1 MTGHAPDGTP
11 QTPSKDRLQATQ
23 DMSIAQN
30 QSVRLLRR
38 CLGYFKPY
46 RLYVAAAFTAL
57 GVVALSTAAAAY
69 LVQPA
74 LDRIFIEKD
83 EAALKLVP
91 LLLIGVFLTKGV
103 GLFIQKFLM
112 SYCGLKVLEQLRY
125 ELFAKIICLP
135 VDFFGETRVG
145 MLMSR
150 IINDVNLISS
160 SLPEVIRITQNS
172 LTMIGL
178 VALVIYR
185 DAQLA
190 FWACLVFPLTV
201 YPVIYFGRKLR
212 KTGRSYQAK
221 IADISSHLQ
230 ESFNGLRVVKA
241 FATEDLEKDK
251 FRRASNKLVRI
262 GIKGKIYNQ
271 LSSPVTEFIGA
282 VGAGLVIWY
291 GGSQVIAGERTPG
304 EFFSFMTA
312 LVMLYDPIKSI
323 SQANNTIQQAL
334 AGAERVFEI
343 LDGPDL
349 REEAGGELEYAPPF
363 VSLDFEDVSFTYPGN
378 PEPAL
383 RHINL
388 SIRAGQRVAFVGPSG
403 AGKTTLGHLIARF
416 HDCQKGR
423 IRINGHDAAEY
434 TLESLRRGIGIVS
447 QDPFLFNMTVAE
459 NIAYGQHMDR
469 EAVMQAARA
478 AYAHDFILELP
489 NGYDTLVG
497 EKGVKLSGGQKQ
509 RLTIARAIMKDPSLL
524 ILDEATS
531 ALDTQSERIVQ
542 QALDNLMRGRT
553 SVIIAHRLS
562 TILSADTI
570 VVMENGRITAQG
582 PHQRLLEESPAYRK
596 LYELQ
601 FRTGTPA

>member
-1 MTGHAPDGTP
+1 M
-11 QTPSKDRLQATQ
+11 SLATSQ
-23 DMSIAQN
+23 SI
-30 QSVRLLRR
+30 RLLRR
-38 CLGYFKPY
+38 CLGYFLPY
-46 RLYVAAAFTAL
+46 KLHIMAAFAAL
-57 GVVALSTAAAAY
+57 GIVALSTAGAAY

-74 LDRIFIEKD
+74 LDKIFIEKD
-83 EAALKLVP
+83 EKALMFVP
-91 LLLIGVFLTKGV
+91 LLLVGVFLAKGV
-103 GLFIQKFLM
+103 GLFIQKYLM

-125 ELFAKIICLP
+125 ELFAKIISLP

-160 SLPEVIRITQNS
+160 SLPELIRITQHS
-172 LTMIGL
+172 LTMLGLIG
-178 VALVIYR
+178 LVIYR

-212 KTGRSYQAK
+212 KIGRSYQAK

-251 FRRASNKLVRI
+251 FRLASNKLVRI
-262 GIKGKIYNQ
+262 GIKGKVYNQ
-271 LSSPVTEFIGA
+271 LSSPVMELIGA
-282 VGAGLVIWY
+282 LGAGLVIWY
-291 GGSQVIAGERTPG
+291 GGSQVIAGNRTPG

-312 LVMLYDPIKSI
+312 LIMLYDPIKSI

-343 LDGPDL
+343 LDSPDL
-349 REEAGGELEYAPPF
+349 REETGGSREYESPFDLLE
-363 VSLDFEDVSFTYPGN
+363 FEDVSFTYPGN
-378 PEPAL
+378 TEPAL
-383 RHINL
+383 RQINL
-388 SIRAGQRVAFVGPSG
+388 NIRAGQRVAFVGPSG
-403 AGKTTLGHLIARF
+403 AGKTTLAHLIPRF
-416 HDCQKGR
+416 HDCQQGR
-423 IRINGHDAAEY
+423 VRINGHDVAEY

-459 NIAYGQHMDR
+459 NIAYGQEMDR
-469 EAVMQAARA
+469 EAVFQAAQA
-478 AYAHDFILELP
+478 AYAHDFIMDLP
-489 NGYDTLVG
+489 DGYDTVVG

-509 RLTIARAIMKDPSLL
+509 RLTIARAIMKNPSLL

-542 QALDNLMRGRT
+542 QALNNLMAGRT

-570 VVMENGRITAQG
+570 VVMENGRVTAQG
-582 PHQRLLEESPAYRK
+582 PHQQLLRESQSYLK

-601 FRTGTPA
+601 FRAGESEN

>member
-1 MTGHAPDGTP
+1 
-11 QTPSKDRLQATQ
+11 
-23 DMSIAQN
+23 
-30 QSVRLLRR
+30 
-38 CLGYFKPY
+38 
-46 RLYVAAAFTAL
+46 
-57 GVVALSTAAAAY
+57 
-69 LVQPA
+69 
-74 LDRIFIEKD
+74 
-83 EAALKLVP
+83 
-91 LLLIGVFLTKGV
+91 
-103 GLFIQKFLM
+103 
-112 SYCGLKVLEQLRY
+112 
-125 ELFAKIICLP
+125 
-135 VDFFGETRVG
+135 
-145 MLMSR
+145 
-150 IINDVNLISS
+150 
-160 SLPEVIRITQNS
+160 
-172 LTMIGL
+172 
-178 VALVIYR
+178 
-185 DAQLA
+185 
-190 FWACLVFPLTV
+190 
-201 YPVIYFGRKLR
+201 
-212 KTGRSYQAK
+212 
-221 IADISSHLQ
+221 
-230 ESFNGLRVVKA
+230 
-241 FATEDLEKDK
+241 
-251 FRRASNKLVRI
+251 
-262 GIKGKIYNQ
+262 
-271 LSSPVTEFIGA
+271 
-282 VGAGLVIWY
+282 
-291 GGSQVIAGERTPG
+291 
-304 EFFSFMTA
+304 MTA

-363 VSLDFEDVSFTYPGN
+363 VSLDFENVSFTYPGN

-383 RHINL
+383 RHIDL

-416 HDCQKGR
+416 HDCQEGR

-531 ALDTQSERIVQ
+531 ALDIQSERIVQ
-542 QALDNLMRGRT
+542 QALDNLMRGCT

-570 VVMENGRITAQG
+570 VVILKI
-582 PHQRLLEESPAYRK
+582 RLLLLRNLLRLSSRW
-596 LYELQ
+596 
-601 FRTGTPA
+601 